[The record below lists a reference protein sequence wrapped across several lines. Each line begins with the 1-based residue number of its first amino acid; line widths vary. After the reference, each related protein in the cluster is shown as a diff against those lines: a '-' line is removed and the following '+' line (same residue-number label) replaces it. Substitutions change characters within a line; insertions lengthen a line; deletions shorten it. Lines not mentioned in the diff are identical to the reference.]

1 MAKDRKPD
9 FSCQTNDKPDSV
21 VDAPCR
27 KSCKVTYR
35 FAFRSRLSMPY
46 AVAVNGK
53 VLPAFKDRPK
63 RTEEKIPLVVYA
75 GQMVELYL
83 NSDAHPAYRQMLS
96 TDGKVKRG

>member
-1 MAKDRKPD
+1 MAKDQKPD

-63 RTEEKIPLVVYA
+63 RTEEKIPLVPVKW
-75 GQMVELYL
+75 
-83 NSDAHPAYRQMLS
+83 SSCTS
-96 TDGKVKRG
+96 TAMHIPRTGKC